1 MHPPGVTPRRV
12 ETGRRTAM
20 TRDDVDRSDAGPPE
34 RSGQDF
40 DEDCCCCCC
49 ETEESCTL
57 EG

>member
-1 MHPPGVTPRRV
+1 MTP
-12 ETGRRTAM
+12 
-20 TRDDVDRSDAGPPE
+20 DDVDRSDAGPPD

-49 ETEESCTL
+49 CETEEACTL

>member
-1 MHPPGVTPRRV
+1 MTP
-12 ETGRRTAM
+12 
-20 TRDDVDRSDAGPPE
+20 DDVDRSDAGAPD

-49 ETEESCTL
+49 CETEEACTL